1 MLAAALD
8 RLVPAAQYFGS
19 LTGPQTK
26 TTYQSIEWLDD
37 RPQPTWAELQAA
49 LPDILVEAR
58 NTARRMIIAYADRIT
73 ARITDAYPAAEV
85 ASWPTREI
93 EARAVAEGEALPDG
107 SLIAALAA
115 AANQTPQIY
124 AARVLAK
131 AAGYRQVVVAVT
143 VIREAAQ
150 AAISA
155 ARSAGEI
162 DAALAA
168 IKTQADAKA
177 AEMGLAP

>member
-1 MLAAALD
+1 
-8 RLVPAAQYFGS
+8 
-19 LTGPQTK
+19 
-26 TTYQSIEWLDD
+26 
-37 RPQPTWAELQAA
+37 
-49 LPDILVEAR
+49 
-58 NTARRMIIAYADRIT
+58 MIIAYADRIT

-85 ASWPTREI
+85 ASWPTREL

-115 AANQTPQIY
+115 AAGQTPQIY
-124 AARVLAK
+124 ADRVLAK
-131 AAGYRQVVVAVT
+131 AAGYREVVVAVT

-162 DAALAA
+162 DAALGQ
-168 IKTQADAKA
+168 IKAQADAKA